1 VKSAVMI
8 YLEKYSVSFVL
19 GNKQRI
25 LVCILSLAMLSG
37 CSSLDYYLQ
46 AIDGHLDVTSRE
58 QPIEALLKDKNQDE
72 KLKAQLEV
80 AVQARE
86 FASSELKLPDND
98 SYRSYADLERP
109 YVVWSVVAT
118 PEFSIQ
124 PKQWCFLI
132 VGCLSYR
139 GYFDEQEA
147 RQKAS
152 ELKAQGF
159 DVSVNGTT
167 AYSTLG
173 YFDDPLLNTMLRR
186 GEASMIGL
194 MFHELAHQLVHIDGD
209 TAFNEAFATIME
221 QEGLRR
227 WFLAK
232 NQTSKFAAYMQ
243 REQHRSEVFKLL
255 AQVRAELDALYGQ
268 KMSDDAKRKQ
278 KYKLFAELRRGY
290 FVWQESSGYHGFD
303 GWMKKNLNNSHL
315 ALVATYHDLVPNFQA
330 LLESVNGDLERF
342 YQRVQ
347 EIGAQEPGERLA
359 ILTSY
364 AFDRTTER

>member
-1 VKSAVMI
+1 MKLAVMI
-8 YLEKYSVSFVL
+8 YLEKYLVSFVL
-19 GNKQRI
+19 VNKQRI
-25 LVCILSLAMLSG
+25 LVCVLSLGMLSG

-58 QPIEALLKDKNQDE
+58 KPIETLLQDDNQDE

-86 FASSELKLPDND
+86 FASSQLKLPDND
-98 SYRSYADLERP
+98 SYKSYADLERP

-147 RQKAS
+147 KQKAN
-152 ELKAQGF
+152 ELKTQGF

-194 MFHELAHQLVHIDGD
+194 MFHELAHQLVHVDGD

-232 NQTSKFAAYMQ
+232 NETSEFAAYMQ
-243 REQHRSEVFKLL
+243 REQHRREVFKLL
-255 AQVRAELDALYGQ
+255 AEVRAELDTMYRQ
-268 KMSDDAKRKQ
+268 RMSDDEKRKQ
-278 KYKLFAELRRGY
+278 KHTLFAELRRRY
-290 FVWQESSGYHGFD
+290 FIWQETSGYHGFD
-303 GWMKKNLNNSHL
+303 SWMKKDLNNSHL
-315 ALVATYHDLVPNFQA
+315 ALVATYHDLVPNFQG
-330 LLESVNGDLERF
+330 LLLSVNGDLERF

-347 EIGAQEPGERLA
+347 EIGEQEPGKRLA
-359 ILTSY
+359 IMTSY
-364 AFDRTTER
+364 AFDKTTER